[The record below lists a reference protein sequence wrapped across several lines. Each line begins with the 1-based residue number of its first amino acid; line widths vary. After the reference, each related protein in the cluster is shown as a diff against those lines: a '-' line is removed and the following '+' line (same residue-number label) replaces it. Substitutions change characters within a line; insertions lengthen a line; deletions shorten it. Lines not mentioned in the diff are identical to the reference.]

1 MTNNVTAMDPRIGT
15 IVREGT
21 TLFYAFID
29 GVLREGS
36 REHIECLLGIK

>member
-1 MTNNVTAMDPRIGT
+1 MNTDFIAMDPRIGT